1 MTTPA
6 ERVRA
11 HRETAV
17 CAGLLLLGV
26 LAYLLAPPGAFRAVC
41 VAPTVLWLP
50 GRGLALR
57 LGLDR
62 AAGFWAAPL
71 SVLLGIAAL
80 ILAAVI
86 VYAVN
91 GHVPFG
97 PLALWAG
104 VAGLLLIAWHGHATA
119 PAVAEAESE
128 PGTAPG
134 TAPGSASATDPAL
147 ARAADWR
154 PAHPVAAGALML
166 LGAAASAAVL
176 ALAYH
181 LLPTQKQPGY
191 LAFGYAPG
199 FAATTGVVN
208 AAAGAQLTVP
218 FTVTASQQNTNGLT
232 VVAALDGVRVGGS
245 APVAVR
251 TGPAPRAANGATDAH
266 DAEGA
271 ARLVVTVPAGCL
283 NRFTFTLERDGAA
296 LRTLDLYVTTDR
308 LASACST

>member
-1 MTTPA
+1 MTTPS

-17 CAGLLLLGV
+17 CAGLVLLGV
-26 LAYLLAPPGAFRAVC
+26 LVYLLAPPGPARAVC
-41 VAPTVLWLP
+41 VLPTVLWLP
-50 GRGLALR
+50 GRGLAVR

-62 AAGFWAAPL
+62 AAGFWAVPL
-71 SVLLGIAAL
+71 TVLLGMAVL
-80 ILAAVI
+80 ILTSVI

-97 PLALWAG
+97 PLALWTG
-104 VAGLLLIAWHGHATA
+104 LAGLLLIAWGRQTA
-119 PAVAEAESE
+119 GPAAAEPASGFASDSE
-128 PGTAPG
+128 PEP
-134 TAPGSASATDPAL
+134 ATEPAL
-147 ARAADWR
+147 ARAAEWR

-181 LLPTQKQPGY
+181 LLPAQKQPGY

-208 AAAGAQLTVP
+208 AAAGGQLTVP

-251 TGPAPRAANGATDAH
+251 SGPAPRAANGSTDAH